1 MKIIRKFLLLSL
13 SALLL
18 AGCSQSQKTEIKEVV
33 TKELDLLKNL
43 DSATTQKYI
52 SYQELFPDTTDTS
65 DLSPEIKEVFSL
77 FFKDF
82 NYKILE
88 IQIDPETQSADV
100 TIRLTTIDSRTLA
113 RDFKKSFLQQAILY
127 SADSTTRKDKPEV
140 SSLEGHYLLLN
151 QLLKENTY
159 KPTETNC
166 TMHLTYADDQW
177 RIIRNQTLE
186 NQLVGGLLTYL
197 SDPDLLTPEE
207 TLEVYLNTIKNM
219 DTETLADYFGIS
231 SLLHTDDPARDQLAQ
246 ALLEQIHKHFD
257 YRIGSSDTDSYTSTI
272 NVTLITFDR
281 DSLMEQYQKD
291 LKEYMSTA
299 DAVIDG
305 EEGRINKSHS
315 LLLNAIQNNQECKE
329 SEVTLS
335 MSNDG
340 YSWRLE
346 DNSLIAN
353 TIFSFLSDDS
363 ILSDSS
369 SQSEP
374 SECEEEITE
383 NGSYEESCSEEWES

>member
-1 MKIIRKFLLLSL
+1 MKILRKFLLLAL

-18 AGCSQSQKTEIKEVV
+18 TGCSQSQKTEIKEVV

-52 SYQELFPDTTDTS
+52 SYQELFPDATDSS
-65 DLSPEIKEVFSL
+65 DLSPKIKEVFSL
-77 FFKDF
+77 FFEDF

-88 IQIDPETQSADV
+88 IRPDTETQTADV

-113 RDFKKSFLQQAILY
+113 RDFKKSFLQQAILH
-127 SADSTTRKDKPEV
+127 SADTSHEEDEPEV

-166 TMHLTYADDQW
+166 TMHLTYADEQW
-177 RIIRNQTLE
+177 RITRNQTLE

-197 SDPDLLTPEE
+197 SDPELLTSEE
-207 TLEVYLNTIKNM
+207 TLDIYLKTIKTM
-219 DTETLADYFGIS
+219 DTDTLADYFGIS

-246 ALLEQIHKHFD
+246 ALLEQVHEHFD
-257 YRIGSSDTDSYTSTI
+257 YRIDSAETDGYTSSI
-272 NVTLITFDR
+272 HVTLITFDR
-281 DSLMEQYQKD
+281 DSFMEQYQKE
-291 LKEYMSTA
+291 LAEYMSTA

-305 EEGRINKSHS
+305 EAGRINKSHS
-315 LLLNAIQNNQECKE
+315 LLLNAIQNNQDCKE
-329 SEVTLS
+329 SEITLS

-340 YSWRLE
+340 YSWKLE
-346 DNSLIAN
+346 DNSLIGN

-363 ILSDSS
+363 ILTDSS
-369 SQSEP
+369 SVSES
-374 SECEEEITE
+374 SEDSPQEDPELYDESYTEEA
-383 NGSYEESCSEEWES
+383 ES